1 MALVKICKLLILR
14 SSDRHFRP
22 ILAPKSRFS
31 ATCLARHYK
40 GELVDRGG
48 RICPLALRTRPL
60 RLTQHLLHSLMRPA
74 AVIQGVEQNESDHN
88 RNDPDNLRRGK

>member
-31 ATCLARHYK
+31 ATCEAVPGY
-40 GELVDRGG
+40 E
-48 RICPLALRTRPL
+48 ALRNPL
-60 RLTQHLLHSLMRPA
+60 RSSDFMSTP
-74 AVIQGVEQNESDHN
+74 GVQ
-88 RNDPDNLRRGK
+88 PKIWA

>member
-31 ATCLARHYK
+31 ATCLAP
-40 GELVDRGG
+40 DRQ
-48 RICPLALRTRPL
+48 PQ
-60 RLTQHLLHSLMRPA
+60 RLKPA
-74 AVIQGVEQNESDHN
+74 FRWLSVGTAEAV
-88 RNDPDNLRRGK
+88 P